1 MGTYRSVV
9 SFGAAFEEF
18 MDGLPQRVQRKVL
31 QVLRIIEE
39 IELIPASYMKHLS
52 GTKGLYEIRIQM
64 SGDAFRIFCFF
75 DEKKLV
81 VLLGGF
87 QKKSTKTPRRE
98 IQKALKLK
106 EEYYI
111 EKQS

>member
-64 SGDAFRIFCFF
+64 SGDAFRIFCFLTKRNLSSCSVDF
-75 DEKKLV
+75 KRNQRKHRGVRFKK
-81 VLLGGF
+81 
-87 QKKSTKTPRRE
+87 P
-98 IQKALKLK
+98 
-106 EEYYI
+106 
-111 EKQS
+111 

>member
-1 MGTYRSVV
+1 MELLSYFCNGNVQECSE
-9 SFGAAFEEF
+9 FCAAFGEF

-64 SGDAFRIFCFF
+64 SGDAFRIFFY
-75 DEKKLV
+75 V
-81 VLLGGF
+81 VF
-87 QKKSTKTPRRE
+87 Q
-98 IQKALKLK
+98 IN
-106 EEYYI
+106 
-111 EKQS
+111 